1 MLRLACEESSIL
13 PSRLDAASS
22 ASGLGLE
29 GQRSAVEA
37 FCKAQ
42 GYRLVEEF
50 VEVESGKRKDRP
62 VLRDALAR
70 AKSCRAL
77 LVIAKLDRLARNVAV
92 IANLMESG
100 VEFTA
105 CDMPEANRL
114 LLHVMAAVAE
124 QEARA
129 ISERTRNALAA
140 AKARGV
146 ALGATNPASR
156 NLSAHAAE
164 RGAASS
170 IATRRR
176 LRDETNAAVAE
187 QIEKLRQEG
196 FSLRE
201 IAVTLNDDGHT
212 TATGKP
218 WHPIAVSRVLAA

>member
-1 MLRLACEESSIL
+1 MKKAVSYLRVSTQ
-13 PSRLDAASS
+13 RQG

-29 GQRSAVEA
+29 AQRSAVKA
-37 FCKAQ
+37 FCAAN
-42 GYRLVEEF
+42 GYRIVEEF
-50 VEVESGKRKDRP
+50 VEIESGRRSDRP
-62 VLRDALAR
+62 VLRDALTR
-70 AKSCRAL
+70 AKSSRST
-77 LVIAKLDRLARNVAV
+77 LVIAKLDRLARNVAF

-100 VEFTA
+100 VEFRA

-114 LLHVMAAVAE
+114 LSHVIAAVAE

-146 ALGATNPASR
+146 RLGASNPACR
-156 NLSAHAAE
+156 RLSPADAA
-164 RGAASS
+164 RGASAS

-187 QIEKLRQEG
+187 RIEKLRQEG

-201 IAVTLNDDGHT
+201 IAGALNDDGHT

-218 WHPIAVSRVLAA
+218 WHAMAVSRALQAAA